1 MDMDKFKY
9 VSMRGRVAYGISCL
23 ENALLSFKY
32 DFNDWKIVLNYLW
45 EFTSIQYLD
54 DWNDAAVELIPENLT
69 EFRTYEEHEFERL
82 SKQEFEYLYNL
93 YQNID
98 VSIDKL
104 IRGIY
109 DLGISHVYTEIE
121 GYGEGS
127 LNSLERLVNFML
139 INNFRL
145 PSIEPF
151 LKYSIK
157 ENGGWGNKFD
167 SRNLSKIIISGN

>member
-1 MDMDKFKY
+1 M
-9 VSMRGRVAYGISCL
+9 
-23 ENALLSFKY
+23 
-32 DFNDWKIVLNYLW
+32 
-45 EFTSIQYLD
+45 
-54 DWNDAAVELIPENLT
+54 
-69 EFRTYEEHEFERL
+69 
-82 SKQEFEYLYNL
+82 YNL

-121 GYGEGS
+121 GYGESS
-127 LNSLERLVNFML
+127 LNSLERLVNLML
-139 INNFRL
+139 INRLPL

-157 ENGGWGNKFD
+157 ENRGWGNKFD
-167 SRNLSKIIISGN
+167 SRHLSKNILNSN